1 MYLSSQLKKKKMV
14 CVTLEL
20 VLWCWNTRMERAR
33 EIGRLSLRSSFCGW
47 WFEGPLSSIC
57 VICNLFGC
65 ERDPGQRSRPASEI
79 LTCPLTEMDTLSF
92 WHLSESSSA
101 FKAEWCAH
109 QKHFPC
115 YVGAEVLNQG
125 ALGVPSLEWFWSM
138 TMEVLLSLQ
147 LKLLIICH
155 RHGLKSVCV
164 VSRRV
169 CRQEAGV
176 FTWFNTEPG
185 VSWAGF
191 SGETV
196 SRHPGDLNFVYSCES
211 KPRICSAF
219 YLHLL

>member
-1 MYLSSQLKKKKMV
+1 MYLSSQLKKKKTV

-79 LTCPLTEMDTLSF
+79 LTCPLTEMDTLSS

-115 YVGAEVLNQG
+115 YVGAEVLNQ
-125 ALGVPSLEWFWSM
+125 LGCFRCSFFRMVLVYDYGGSFIPAVETIDHLPPTRTEISMCCLQKSLQTGSRCIHM
-138 TMEVLLSLQ
+138 VQHRTRGLLS
-147 LKLLIICH
+147 
-155 RHGLKSVCV
+155 RVF
-164 VSRRV
+164 RRDSE
-169 CRQEAGV
+169 Q
-176 FTWFNTEPG
+176 T
-185 VSWAGF
+185 
-191 SGETV
+191 
-196 SRHPGDLNFVYSCES
+196 
-211 KPRICSAF
+211 PRRP
-219 YLHLL
+219 